1 VQKYK
6 RQNPLGTLGALRE
19 KKDLRLFTPLHC
31 YQKKSETDNVQM
43 RKEFLIFGS
52 PLIEEDEI
60 REVEATLRSGWL
72 GTGPKVTAFE
82 KMFKE
87 YTGAKYALALNSCTA
102 GLHLSMLVS
111 GIGPGDEVI
120 TTPLT
125 FCASANAIIHANAKP
140 VFVDV
145 EKISMNID
153 PERIEEA
160 VSPRTKAIMPV
171 HLAGRPCN
179 MDAILDIAH
188 RHDLFVIED
197 AAHCIEGWYK
207 GRKVGNIGDLTC
219 FSFYVTKNIV
229 TGEGGM
235 MTTNREDWA
244 DKVKMYALH
253 GMSKDAW
260 MRYSDEGFKH
270 YQVIYPG
277 FKYNMMDIQASLGI
291 HQMKRVAKYLK
302 RREEIWGM
310 YDKAFADSPVITP
323 APPEPN
329 TVHARHLYTLLIH
342 IDQISMSRDEVQ
354 QRLHEMNIGTGI
366 HFVSLH
372 LHEYYGKTFN
382 FKPDDFPNAKF
393 ISDRTISLPLSA
405 KLTNDDVDD
414 VIDAV
419 QEILA
424 GK

>member
-1 VQKYK
+1 MK
-6 RQNPLGTLGALRE
+6 R
-19 KKDLRLFTPLHC
+19 KD
-31 YQKKSETDNVQM
+31 
-43 RKEFLIFGS
+43 FLIFGS

-72 GTGPKVTAFE
+72 GTGPKVAAFE
-82 KMFKE
+82 NMFAE

-102 GLHLSMLVS
+102 GLHLSMLIA
-111 GIGPGDEVI
+111 GIGHGDEVI

-145 EKISMNID
+145 EKDSINID
-153 PERIEEA
+153 PEKIEEA
-160 VSPRTKAIMPV
+160 FTSRTKAIVPV

-179 MDAILDIAH
+179 MDAILEIGK
-188 RHDLFVIED
+188 RHNLLIIED

-207 GRKVGNIGDLTC
+207 GKKVGNIGDMTC

-235 MTTNREDWA
+235 VTTNRGEWA
-244 DKVKMYALH
+244 DKIKIYALH

-260 MRYSDEGFKH
+260 MRYSDEGYKH
-270 YQVIYPG
+270 YQVVCPG

-291 HQMKRVAKYLK
+291 HQMRRVDKYLN
-302 RREEIWGM
+302 RREEIWEI
-310 YDKAFADSPVITP
+310 YDEAFADLPVITP
-323 APPEPN
+323 RPPEPD
-329 TVHARHLYTLLIH
+329 TVHARHLYTLLID
-342 IDQISMSRDEVQ
+342 IDEINMSRDEVQ

-372 LHEYYGKTFN
+372 LHEYYKKRFG
-382 FKPDDFPNAKF
+382 FKLEDFPNARF

-405 KLTNDDVDD
+405 KLTDEDVED
-414 VIDAV
+414 VITAV
-419 QEILA
+419 CNIVA
-424 GK
+424 SK